1 MRRACLIALLALL
14 SSPIV
19 SRTAWAQSD
28 QQEVVDR
35 ATLAVQDVVGSPPN
49 NDVLSI
55 LRRARAVMV
64 CPQLFKAGFFL
75 GGEGGSGVYQTR
87 RGMEKA
93 AFYATIVLSI
103 VFVAL
108 ALFQLAKS

>member
-1 MRRACLIALLALL
+1 MLAIIQILL
-14 SSPIV
+14 SFIIITLV
-19 SRTAWAQSD
+19 FLQQQS
-28 QQEVVDR
+28 
-35 ATLAVQDVVGSPPN
+35 
-49 NDVLSI
+49 
-55 LRRARAVMV
+55 
-64 CPQLFKAGFFL
+64 AGNSGLL
-75 GGEGGSGVYQTR
+75 GGSGEGVYQTR